1 MKHRSWRKSVYQ
13 STSHFAVVLLLLI
26 LFISAAYFFF
36 VPESSVPTEQDELM
50 AELGA
55 NKELWEENRPSAFR
69 YVVDRNCYCG
79 PRYTKPYIATE
90 QLGHRSAAYPSYD
103 PLQSADLAA
112 APLDPDWIDDLFGV
126 IADAILDSGLVEA
139 AYDTRFGF
147 PNKIIISYPVPDGGQ
162 QIYVRDFEV
171 ITYD

>member
-13 STSHFAVVLLLLI
+13 ATSHFAVVLLLLI

-36 VPESSVPTEQDELM
+36 VPESSELTEQDAQM
-50 AELGA
+50 AELGV
-55 NKELWEENRPSAFR
+55 NRELWEENRPSEFR

-79 PRYTKPYIATE
+79 PRYTNPYIATE
-90 QLGHRSAAYPSYD
+90 QLDRRSAAYPSYD
-103 PLQSADLAA
+103 PLQSADLTAE
-112 APLDPDWIDDLFGV
+112 PLDPDWIDDLFGV
-126 IADAILDSGLVEA
+126 VEAAIIDSGLVEA

-147 PNKIIISYPVPDGGQ
+147 PSKIVISYPVPDGGK